1 MRAVEAA
8 EAFGERV
15 IGIFALAA
23 VDIARLGVGQFELNA
38 AHRVDDGDD
47 GGEVD
52 AEPAVDFQVEDTFQR
67 IDQRVLVLHADDGVE
82 LDVFVMFVGHDNI
95 PREGDGVDF
104 AGIKADLNE
113 HHHVA
118 AAVVV
123 ERAVI
128 VDARDEVG
136 LRAVR
141 MKNQHERKQRD
152 RDDQQN
158 ARRLVRG
165 EKRFDF

>member
-1 MRAVEAA
+1 
-8 EAFGERV
+8 
-15 IGIFALAA
+15 
-23 VDIARLGVGQFELNA
+23 
-38 AHRVDDGDD
+38 
-47 GGEVD
+47 
-52 AEPAVDFQVEDTFQR
+52 
-67 IDQRVLVLHADDGVE
+67 
-82 LDVFVMFVGHDNI
+82 MFVGHDNI

-118 AAVVV
+118 AAGLSRCVHADEQHGKGVFP
-123 ERAVI
+123 
-128 VDARDEVG
+128 ARDEVG

-141 MKNQHERKQRD
+141 VKNQHEREQRG
-152 RDDQQN
+152 RDDQQD

>member
-1 MRAVEAA
+1 
-8 EAFGERV
+8 
-15 IGIFALAA
+15 
-23 VDIARLGVGQFELNA
+23 
-38 AHRVDDGDD
+38 
-47 GGEVD
+47 
-52 AEPAVDFQVEDTFQR
+52 
-67 IDQRVLVLHADDGVE
+67 
-82 LDVFVMFVGHDNI
+82 MFVGHDNI
-95 PREGDGVDF
+95 PREGDGVDL

-141 MKNQHERKQRD
+141 VKNQREREQRG
-152 RDDQQN
+152 RDDQQD
-158 ARRLVRG
+158 ARRPVRG

>member
-1 MRAVEAA
+1 MKNLFNSFYSVVLLALCLI
-8 EAFGERV
+8 AFSNCS
-15 IGIFALAA
+15 
-23 VDIARLGVGQFELNA
+23 DS
-38 AHRVDDGDD
+38 DD

-141 MKNQHERKQRD
+141 VKNQHEREQRG
-152 RDDQQN
+152 RDDQQD

-165 EKRFDF
+165 KKRFDF

>member
-1 MRAVEAA
+1 MMVMTEEKLTRNQPS
-8 EAFGERV
+8 
-15 IGIFALAA
+15 I
-23 VDIARLGVGQFELNA
+23 
-38 AHRVDDGDD
+38 
-47 GGEVD
+47 
-52 AEPAVDFQVEDTFQR
+52 FQVEDTFQR

-141 MKNQHERKQRD
+141 VKNQHERK
-152 RDDQQN
+152 
-158 ARRLVRG
+158 ARPR
-165 EKRFDF
+165 